1 MEINIVKFVRPVVIF
16 FALFAVWHLWA
27 DVLLPRVFEGSE
39 HIEPE
44 KVTCTVLNASHDFVG
59 WLGCEKFS
67 VVVEAGGELYEIH
80 DRDTYYLYCDKIGQS
95 FPAER
100 SGSIAFGKNVVK
112 WRVYLSG
119 DYGADWKVNSL
130 LHKQQNKEVSKKCQ
144 LS

>member
-1 MEINIVKFVRPVVIF
+1 MEIKIMKIAGSVASFFV
-16 FALFAVWHLWA
+16 LFMVWHLSV
-27 DVLLPRVFEGSE
+27 DVLLPYVIEGSE

-44 KVTCTVLNASHDFVG
+44 KVTCTVLSASHDFVG
-59 WLGCEKFS
+59 WLGREKFS

-100 SGSIAFGKNVVK
+100 SGSITFGENVVK